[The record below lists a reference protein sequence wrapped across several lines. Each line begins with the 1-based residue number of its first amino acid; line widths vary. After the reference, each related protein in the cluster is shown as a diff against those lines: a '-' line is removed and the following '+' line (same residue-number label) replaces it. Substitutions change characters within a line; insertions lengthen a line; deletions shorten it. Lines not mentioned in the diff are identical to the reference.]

1 MKRNFL
7 GKLAGFLAFAL
18 AIAFVGG
25 VLWLC
30 AFSNSTE
37 FVALD
42 NSKLNNICPTFCVVD
57 CNGQKLDDI
66 VVVNNSKQIELE
78 QLNPYTY
85 NAFVAVEDKRY
96 FKHNGVDAIR
106 IVGATLHN
114 LKKGGL
120 SEGASTIT
128 QQLVKNTHL
137 TNQKTAKRKINEALV
152 ALQLEKHYTKEQI
165 LQMYLNTIYFGR
177 NAYGI
182 ENASNVYFDK
192 SAKDLTL
199 SESAI
204 LAGMIKAPNVYAPD
218 KNAEKCKN
226 RRDVV
231 LRLML
236 EQGTIDQEQYQCAL
250 NEQISYKKHIV
261 LNETTY
267 LQKVVEEACQIL
279 NMTPTQ
285 LYNSGLEIR
294 TYCNNELQRK
304 LTALCYADQTL
315 DQNGKL
321 ADLTVIVTNN
331 KAGVCAYYAR
341 GQSSQTAKQIGSTAK
356 PFAVYAPAIEEKLI
370 FQASPVLDEQTDFG
384 GYSPSNYGK
393 YHGWTTVKEALVQSM
408 NVPAVKTLNTLGL
421 ANAEKYL
428 NKMGIGGKQNL
439 TLALGN
445 VEGGMTAE
453 KLVGVYA
460 TFCNNGQ
467 YNQTAFVKSI
477 STADGKVIYQH
488 KEQNKQIFSAKTAF
502 LTTDMLLDVTNRGT
516 GKNLH
521 VDGQQIACKTGTVG
535 NQQGNSQ
542 ALVVGYT
549 TQNTVLAWY
558 SGQLCQ
564 NTTGSKEPCF
574 LAKNIFQTIG
584 KTKDFE
590 QPNGIVQRNVDETA
604 LKQNQTIYFVEQG
617 ARYLFDKNNLPKQQT
632 KQTHNYQLKYLQMG
646 KTVTL
651 TLPNVQG
658 YWAIFKL
665 TNGTEQQIAWKENVV
680 TDQIDKPTTY
690 YAKLYQ
696 NNNVVYTTPKVQIN
710 PEKTGILDWWYLK

>member
-1 MKRNFL
+1 MKTKFWR
-7 GKLAGFLAFAL
+7 KLVGFLAFML
-18 AIAFVGG
+18 AITFLVG

-30 AFSNSTE
+30 AFAKSE
-37 FVALD
+37 DFVALD
-42 NSKLNNICPTFCVVD
+42 NSKLNNICPSFCVVD

-66 VVVNNSKQIELE
+66 VVVNNSKQIDLD
-78 QLNPYTY
+78 QLQPYTY

-96 FKHNGVDAIR
+96 FKHKGIDAIR

-152 ALQLEKHYTKEQI
+152 AVQLEKQYGKKQI

-231 LRLML
+231 LQLMY
-236 EQGTIDQEQYQCAL
+236 EQGMIDNQQLENAL
-250 NEQISYKKHIV
+250 NELIVYKKHVV
-261 LNETTY
+261 LNETNY
-267 LQKVVEEACQIL
+267 LQKVVEEACAIL

-285 LYNSGLEIR
+285 LYNSGLKIR

-304 LTALCYADQTL
+304 LTAMCYQDQTL
-315 DQNGKL
+315 DANGNL
-321 ADLTVIVTNN
+321 ADLTAIVTNS

-341 GQSSQTAKQIGSTAK
+341 GQSSQLPKQIGSTAK

-370 FQASPVLDEQTDFG
+370 FQASPVLDEQTNFG
-384 GYSPSNYGK
+384 GYTPSNYGK

-421 ANAEKYL
+421 AKAEKYL
-428 NKMGIGGKQNL
+428 NKMGIVGRQNL

-445 VEGGMTAE
+445 IDGGMTAE

-460 TFCNNGQ
+460 TFCNQGQ
-467 YNQTAFVKSI
+467 YNPTAFIENI

-488 KEQNKQIFSAKTAF
+488 KAQNEQIFSAKTAF
-502 LTTDMLLDVTNRGT
+502 LTTDMLLEVTKRGT
-516 GKNLH
+516 GKNMY
-521 VDGQQIACKTGTVG
+521 VEGQQIACKTGTVG

-549 TQNTVLAWY
+549 TQNTVLTWY
-558 SGQLCQ
+558 SGQLSQ
-564 NTTGSKEPCF
+564 NTTGSKEPCH
-574 LAKNIFQTIG
+574 LAKSIFQILGT
-584 KTKDFE
+584 TKSFE
-590 QPNGIVQRNVDETA
+590 QPNGIVQRNVDEKT
-604 LKQNQTIYFVEQG
+604 LKQHQRIQFVEQG
-617 ARYLFDKNNLPKQQT
+617 TNYLFDRNNLPKQQT
-632 KQTHNYQLKYLQMG
+632 LTNCNYQLKYCQIG
-646 KTVTL
+646 RTVTL
-651 TLPNVQG
+651 TLPNVEG
-658 YWAIFKL
+658 YWAIFKVS
-665 TNGTEQQIAWKENVV
+665 NGNEQQISWKENLV
-680 TDQIDKPTTY
+680 TDTIDQPTTY
-690 YAKLYQ
+690 YAKLYL
-696 NNNVVYTTPKVQIN
+696 NNDVVYTTPKVQIHS
-710 PEKTGILDWWYLK
+710 EKNNILDWWYLK